1 MARPAGRKI
10 YAHAKLRRLR
20 RERGMNQVELAR
32 ALGLSTSYLN
42 QIEHSRRP
50 LTAPVLLRIAE
61 VFGVDPEF
69 FSEADEERLATDL
82 RAALGDEACGTQVPL
97 EEAADVARD
106 HPEVARALVALHHR
120 YRDAAERVVALAPP
134 QDGASLLTAEPHDEV
149 RDFFYAHHNHF
160 GALDAVAERTA
171 ADLGTG
177 SAGRTAEALKERLA
191 ARHGI
196 TVVVTDTERAAD
208 ARRFDPGSGLLL
220 LSPWL
225 SEAQRAFQLAT
236 QLALLEHGSLLDTL
250 VAGGELASEQAA
262 GLASE
267 QAVGLARIGL
277 ANYFAGALLMPY
289 TAFHRRRRGAALRHR
304 AAPATA
310 SASASRPSATGF
322 HPPAARARGVPFSFV
337 RVDRAGNISKRQSAT
352 DFHFSRA
359 GGTCPLWNVYE
370 AFSAPGRILTQVAE
384 MPDGKSYFWVA
395 RTVTRGGFGHR
406 APRADFAVGLGCEL
420 RHAHRLVYSDGLDL
434 DDPGRSPPSGSAA
447 ASANGRTAPSGPGPR
462 PGAGWPSTPT
472 GAPMCRTR
480 WSPTAGPHRPRG
492 SAVGE
497 LRRPLLDEAPSCPPS
512 GRRWRTPRGTAGV
525 RSGRPRRASSRR
537 PGSTASLAI
546 IATGFDIPATVSATA
561 SASVSRSVGRDDP
574 GHQPGPLGLLG
585 VHDAAGEAQVHR
597 LGLADRA
604 GQPLGAADAGDHPEL
619 DLGLA
624 EDGGIR
630 GDHDVAQHRQLA
642 AAARGRS
649 RRRRRS
655 VGVRSWPSR
664 SQAGEPVG

>member
-1 MARPAGRKI
+1 MGRPAGRKI

-32 ALGLSTSYLN
+32 SLGLSTSYLN

-82 RAALGDEACGTQVPL
+82 RAALGDEACGTRVPL

-134 QDGASLLTAEPHDEV
+134 QDGESLLTAEPHDEV

-171 ADLGTG
+171 TGLGTG
-177 SAGRTAEALKERLA
+177 SAGRTADALKERLA

-196 TVVVTDTERAAD
+196 TVVTTDPERAAD

-236 QLALLEHGSLLDTL
+236 QLALLDHGSLLDTL

-262 GLASE
+262 
-267 QAVGLARIGL
+267 GLARIGL

-289 TAFHRRRRGAALRHR
+289 TAFHRAAEELRYDIELLQARFGVGFETVCHR
-304 AAPATA
+304 LSTLQ
-310 SASASRPSATGF
+310 RTGD
-322 HPPAARARGVPFSFV
+322 RGVPFSFL
-337 RVDRAGNISKRQSAT
+337 RVDRAGNISKRQSAS
-352 DFHFSRA
+352 DFHFSRL
-359 GGTCPLWNVYE
+359 GGTCPLWTVYE

-384 MPDGKSYFWVA
+384 MPDGKRYFWVA

-406 APRADFAVGLGCEL
+406 APRADFAVALGCEL
-420 RHAHRLVYSDGLDL
+420 RHAHRLVYAEGLAL
-434 DDPGRSPPSGSAA
+434 DDPR
-447 ASANGRTAPSGPGPR
+447 
-462 PGAGWPSTPT
+462 
-472 GAPMCRTR
+472 
-480 WSPTAGPHRPRG
+480 
-492 SAVGE
+492 
-497 LRRPLLDEAPSCPPS
+497 
-512 GRRWRTPRGTAGV
+512 
-525 RSGRPRRASSRR
+525 
-537 PGSTASLAI
+537 
-546 IATGFDIPATVSATA
+546 SATPIGLGCRICERQDCA
-561 SASVSRSVGRDDP
+561 QRARPPAGGRLAVDP
-574 GHQPGPLGLLG
+574 DRRTHVPYPVEADGP
-585 VHDAAGEAQVHR
+585 EA
-597 LGLADRA
+597 
-604 GQPLGAADAGDHPEL
+604 
-619 DLGLA
+619 DLG
-624 EDGGIR
+624 GG
-630 GDHDVAQHRQLA
+630 
-642 AAARGRS
+642 
-649 RRRRRS
+649 
-655 VGVRSWPSR
+655 
-664 SQAGEPVG
+664 

>member
-177 SAGRTAEALKERLA
+177 SAGRTADALKQRLA
-191 ARHGI
+191 AHHGI
-196 TVVVTDTERAAD
+196 TVVVTDPERAAD

-262 GLASE
+262 GLA
-267 QAVGLARIGL
+267 RIGL

-289 TAFHRRRRGAALRHR
+289 TAFHRAAEELRYDIELLQARFGVGFETVCHR
-304 AAPATA
+304 LSTLQ
-310 SASASRPSATGF
+310 RTGD
-322 HPPAARARGVPFSFV
+322 RGVPFSFL
-337 RVDRAGNISKRQSAT
+337 RVDRAGNISKRQSAS
-352 DFHFSRA
+352 DFHFSRL
-359 GGTCPLWNVYE
+359 GGTCPLWTVYE

-384 MPDGKSYFWVA
+384 MPDGKKYFWVA

-406 APRADFAVGLGCEL
+406 APRADFAVALGCEL
-420 RHAHRLVYSDGLDL
+420 RHAHRLVYAEGLAP
-434 DDPGRSPPSGSAA
+434 DDPRSVTPIGLGCRICERQDCAQRARPPTGGRLAVDPDRRTHVPYPVDADGRS
-447 ASANGRTAPSGPGPR
+447 AP
-462 PGAGWPSTPT
+462 PT
-472 GAPMCRTR
+472 GI
-480 WSPTAGPHRPRG
+480 
-492 SAVGE
+492 
-497 LRRPLLDEAPSCPPS
+497 S
-512 GRRWRTPRGTAGV
+512 GG
-525 RSGRPRRASSRR
+525 
-537 PGSTASLAI
+537 
-546 IATGFDIPATVSATA
+546 
-561 SASVSRSVGRDDP
+561 
-574 GHQPGPLGLLG
+574 
-585 VHDAAGEAQVHR
+585 
-597 LGLADRA
+597 
-604 GQPLGAADAGDHPEL
+604 
-619 DLGLA
+619 
-624 EDGGIR
+624 
-630 GDHDVAQHRQLA
+630 
-642 AAARGRS
+642 
-649 RRRRRS
+649 
-655 VGVRSWPSR
+655 
-664 SQAGEPVG
+664 

>member
-1 MARPAGRKI
+1 MGRPAGRKI

-160 GALDAVAERTA
+160 GALDVVAERTA
-171 ADLGTG
+171 TDLGTG
-177 SAGRTAEALKERLA
+177 SAGRTADALKSRLA
-191 ARHGI
+191 TRHGI
-196 TVVVTDTERAAD
+196 TVVTTDPERAAE
-208 ARRFDPGSGLLL
+208 ARRFDPDSGLLL

-250 VAGGELASEQAA
+250 VAGGELASAQAA
-262 GLASE
+262 
-267 QAVGLARIGL
+267 GLARIGL

-289 TAFHRRRRGAALRHR
+289 TAFHRAAEELRYDIELLQARFGVGFETVCHR
-304 AAPATA
+304 LSTLQ
-310 SASASRPSATGF
+310 RTGG
-322 HPPAARARGVPFSFV
+322 RGVPFSFL
-337 RVDRAGNISKRQSAT
+337 RVDRAGNISKRQSAS
-352 DFHFSRA
+352 DFHFSRL
-359 GGTCPLWNVYE
+359 GGTCPLWTVYE

-384 MPDGKSYFWVA
+384 MPDGKRYFWVA

-406 APRADFAVGLGCEL
+406 APRADFAVALGCEL
-420 RHAHRLVYSDGLDL
+420 RHAHRLVYAEGLAL
-434 DDPGRSPPSGSAA
+434 DDPRSATPIGLGCRICERQDCAQRARPPAGGRLAVDPDR
-447 ASANGRTAPSGPGPR
+447 RTHVPYPVEADGPG
-462 PGAGWPSTPT
+462 AD
-472 GAPMCRTR
+472 
-480 WSPTAGPHRPRG
+480 
-492 SAVGE
+492 
-497 LRRPLLDEAPSCPPS
+497 LS
-512 GRRWRTPRGTAGV
+512 GG
-525 RSGRPRRASSRR
+525 
-537 PGSTASLAI
+537 
-546 IATGFDIPATVSATA
+546 
-561 SASVSRSVGRDDP
+561 
-574 GHQPGPLGLLG
+574 
-585 VHDAAGEAQVHR
+585 
-597 LGLADRA
+597 
-604 GQPLGAADAGDHPEL
+604 
-619 DLGLA
+619 
-624 EDGGIR
+624 
-630 GDHDVAQHRQLA
+630 
-642 AAARGRS
+642 
-649 RRRRRS
+649 
-655 VGVRSWPSR
+655 
-664 SQAGEPVG
+664 